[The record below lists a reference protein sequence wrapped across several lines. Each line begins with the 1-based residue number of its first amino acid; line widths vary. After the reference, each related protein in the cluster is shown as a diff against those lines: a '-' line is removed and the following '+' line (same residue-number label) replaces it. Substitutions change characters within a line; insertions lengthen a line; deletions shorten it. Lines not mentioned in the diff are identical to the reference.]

1 MLRNYQLNKYD
12 TFSTLTYFKG
22 YRCIKIS
29 KGGVHVNSILIY
41 EIIAGIVIAVIILA
55 QFYTIKNKLS
65 DIKSKTVEES
75 NKLREESKKEAESK
89 RKEIILEAKEEAHR
103 LRNDVERESRDR
115 RNEVQRLERRIIQ
128 REESLDK
135 KNDMLEKRENAL
147 DRKQQEIGKMQS
159 GIEDLYKKQNE
170 ELQRLSGLSSEDAK
184 EILLEKVRKEIKHES
199 AVMIKEIEAKA
210 KEEADKKARE
220 IITCAIQRCAADHVA
235 ETTVHVVTLPN
246 DEMKGR
252 IIGREGRNIRT
263 LETLTGVDLIIDDT
277 PEAVILS
284 GFDPIRREIARIALE
299 KLIIDGR
306 IHPAR
311 IEEMV
316 EKAKKELESDIKEEG
331 EQASFETGVHGL
343 HLEIIKLLGRLKYRT
358 SYGQNVLKHSIEV
371 SYLAGL
377 MASEIGMDP
386 TIAKRAG
393 LLHDIGKAV
402 DHEVEGP
409 HAIIGADVA
418 KKYHESPLIV
428 NAIAAH
434 HGDVE
439 FQSLEAILVQAADAI
454 SAARPGARRETLEAY
469 IKRLEKLEEI
479 ANTCEG
485 VEKSY
490 AIQAGR
496 ELRIMVKPEDIDD
509 AGAVEMARNVVKR
522 VEEELEYPGQIKV
535 NVIRETRAVEYAK

>member
-1 MLRNYQLNKYD
+1 MVR
-12 TFSTLTYFKG
+12 
-22 YRCIKIS
+22 
-29 KGGVHVNSILIY
+29 
-41 EIIAGIVIAVIILA
+41 EIIIAILA
-55 QFYTIKNKLS
+55 VLVILLLVFIGVVYLKKKNAIEKVLNA
-65 DIKSKTVEES
+65 EEEA
-75 NKLREESKKEAESK
+75 KKIIEEAQKDAESKKKEA
-89 RKEIILEAKEEAHR
+89 ILEAKDEAHR
-103 LRNDVERESRDR
+103 LRNDLEKETRDR
-115 RNEVQRLERRIIQ
+115 RSEIQRLERRLIQ

-135 KNDMLEKRENAL
+135 KSDMLEKRDETLNK
-147 DRKQQEIGKMQS
+147 KQQEILTKES
-159 GIEDLYKKQNE
+159 SIDELHKKERE
-170 ELQRLSGLSSEDAK
+170 ELERLSGLSSEEAK
-184 EILLEKVRKEIKHES
+184 QILLDEISKEAKHD
-199 AVMIKEIEAKA
+199 AAILVKEIEARA
-210 KEEADKKARE
+210 KEDGDKKAKE

-235 ETTVHVVTLPN
+235 ETTVYVVNLPN

-263 LETLTGVDLIIDDT
+263 LETLTGIDLIIDDT

-284 GFDPIRREIARIALE
+284 GFDPIRREVARLALE
-299 KLIIDGR
+299 KLIVDGR

-316 EKAKKELESDIKEEG
+316 DKAKKEVEINIKEEG
-331 EQASFETGVHGL
+331 EQATFETGVHGL
-343 HLEIIKLLGRLKYRT
+343 HSEIIRLLGRLKYRT

-371 SYLAGL
+371 SFLAGL
-377 MASEIGMDP
+377 MASELGIDP
-386 TIAKRAG
+386 TLAKRAG

-409 HAIIGADVA
+409 HAVIGADLA
-418 KKYHESPLIV
+418 KKYHESAIIV
-428 NAIAAH
+428 NAIGAH

-439 FQSLEAILVQAADAI
+439 MMSLEANLVQAADAI
-454 SAARPGARRETLEAY
+454 SAARPGARRETLETY

-496 ELRIMVKPEDIDD
+496 EIRIMIKPDEIDD
-509 AGAVEMARNVVKR
+509 AGAVLIAKDIVKKI
-522 VEEELEYPGQIKV
+522 ENELEYPGQIKV